1 MVAAVTK
8 LKNKKIQESV
18 IMKHTLCARQFN
30 LMPRMSKDD
39 FKKKRAKMI
48 WRREELLALLVL
60 W

>member
-1 MVAAVTK
+1 MTK
-8 LKNKKIQESV
+8 LKNKKKIQESV

-39 FKKKRAKMI
+39 FKKRRRAKMI